1 MCLSESC
8 VAGPMGCV
16 DRTFVT
22 IIVYIVSGVL
32 QLLFFVELCF
42 IIYLLVGLK
51 MNGNFQMNAQVRL
64 QRDASSVGQDKRP
77 KGVEV
82 FRLQ

>member
-1 MCLSESC
+1 MKPYGFGVLPSRGDDMCLSERC
-8 VAGPMGCV
+8 VAGPTGCN

-22 IIVYIVSGVL
+22 IIVYIVSGIL

-51 MNGNFQMNAQVRL
+51 MNGNFEMNAQVLLLRL
-64 QRDASSVGQDKRP
+64 AG
-77 KGVEV
+77 
-82 FRLQ
+82 